1 MRLVFTIAT
10 LISIYTPAAAFS
22 PCDDLWFTR
31 NLLFARNGYCFA
43 SPLGQAVFGNAGCF
57 TSDPGLDAQE
67 RDVLA
72 DVRDREKALECH
84 VDNQRQQLD
93 VDLIEQR
100 KQMLDLPYATEFEAA
115 CVGWLGPALPI
126 HNASHVDSH
135 VIGHLQKGDQ
145 IDFFHEELVDEAG
158 NDWFFITQRRQDT
171 VVGIGWVFFGD
182 DLDKCEMFAG

>member
-1 MRLVFTIAT
+1 MRLVLTIAA

-57 TSDPGLDAQE
+57 TNEPGLDGQE

-84 VDNQRQQLD
+84 VDNQRQRLD

-100 KQMLDLPYATEFEAA
+100 KQMLDLPYDR
-115 CVGWLGPALPI
+115 I
-126 HNASHVDSH
+126 
-135 VIGHLQKGDQ
+135 
-145 IDFFHEELVDEAG
+145 
-158 NDWFFITQRRQDT
+158 
-171 VVGIGWVFFGD
+171 
-182 DLDKCEMFAG
+182 